1 MIPLDP
7 NQSSG
12 TNSAV
17 GGDTAL
23 LGRDPAVPD
32 NGVPIP
38 LPMRRPPAAV
48 VPEVGRTGGPGLR
61 AAGEEDR

>member
-12 TNSAV
+12 THSAV
-17 GGDTAL
+17 GGGTAF
-23 LGRDPAVPD
+23 LGRHPAVPD
-32 NGVPIP
+32 NGVPFP
-38 LPMRRPPAAV
+38 LPTRRPPGAV

>member
-12 TNSAV
+12 TNPAV
-17 GGDTAL
+17 GGDTAF
-23 LGRDPAVPD
+23 LGRHPAVPD
-32 NGVPIP
+32 NGVPFP
-38 LPMRRPPAAV
+38 LPTPRTQGAV
-48 VPEVGRTGGPGLR
+48 APHAGRTGGPGLR